1 MTMVYGGM
9 FLLAGA
15 VLLITTF
22 SLVAQTGD
30 DRGIPLSGVAAAKEP
45 SPATDEWATYAEDL
59 QKGVQQDTLESM
71 ATQGAIALGLV
82 GAGVMWLGWLT
93 AKRSLRPL
101 QRITAT
107 ARRVAESNLSER
119 IAMTG
124 PRDELRELAD
134 TFDSMLERLARSF
147 DSHRRF
153 VANASHELRTP
164 LTINRTVLE
173 LALDRPDA
181 SADLREAATLL
192 LDVNARQERLIEG
205 LLTLARADGTLP
217 DRHPVDLAEIA
228 THVVDQARAEAAELG
243 VELRTDLRPA
253 PTAGNAVLLERLVQN
268 LVQNAVHYNERGG
281 WVELSVHSRRDG
293 VQLVVTNT
301 GPTVAHYE
309 VPGLFEPF
317 RRLTDRV
324 GSARGTGLGLSIV
337 QAVTRTHNGDVRAE
351 PRTGGGLTV
360 RVELPTD
367 DGLH

>member
-9 FLLAGA
+9 FFLAGA
-15 VLLITTF
+15 VLLVTTF
-22 SLVAQTGD
+22 SLVAEALD
-30 DRGIPLSGVAAAKEP
+30 DRGTPEGPLSVVEGAAPAAK
-45 SPATDEWATYAEDL
+45 DEWATYAEKL
-59 QKGVQQDTLESM
+59 RTGVQQDTLESM
-71 ATQGAIALGLV
+71 VTQGVIALGLV
-82 GAGVMWLGWLT
+82 GVGVMWLGWLT

-107 ARRVAESNLSER
+107 ARRVAERNLSER
-119 IAMTG
+119 IGMIG

-164 LTINRTVLE
+164 LAINRTVLE
-173 LALDRPDA
+173 LAIDRPDA
-181 SADLREAATLL
+181 STDLRETATLL
-192 LDVNARQERLIEG
+192 LDVNTRQERLIEG

-228 THVVDQARAEAAELG
+228 TRVVDQARTEAAELG
-243 VELRTDLRPA
+243 VELRTSSRRA
-253 PTAGNAVLLERLVQN
+253 PTTGSAVLLERLVQN
-268 LVQNAVHYNERGG
+268 LVQNAVRYNERGG
-281 WVELSVHSRRDG
+281 WVELSVHSRREG
-293 VQLVVTNT
+293 VRLVVTNT
-301 GPTVAHYE
+301 GPAIAHYE

-337 QAVTRTHNGDVRAE
+337 QAVARTHDGDVTAE
-351 PRTGGGLTV
+351 PRAGGGLIV
-360 RVELPTD
+360 RVELPAET
-367 DGLH
+367 